1 MGRLESAKKV
11 FFAINQE
18 LDKIE
23 RNALVVHKL
32 RTINEE
38 LADAVIQLIKK
49 YEQCKSTTTSVNLPR
64 TSTELI
70 SEKTAP
76 EKRVQLES
84 ATQ

>member
-18 LDKIE
+18 LYKIE
-23 RNALVVHKL
+23 RNALIVHKL

-49 YEQCKSTTTSVNLPR
+49 YEQCKSTTTFATTQK
-64 TSTELI
+64 TSSGLT
-70 SEKTAP
+70 SEKTGQ
-76 EKRVQLES
+76 EKQEQLES
-84 ATQ
+84 VTP

>member
-38 LADAVIQLIKK
+38 LSDAVIQLIKK
-49 YEQCKSTTTSVNLPR
+49 YEQCKSTTTFVNSPVR
-64 TSTELI
+64 NTESI

-76 EKRVQLES
+76 EKQEQLES
-84 ATQ
+84 VTP